1 MARTLL
7 AGARCCT
14 LKSMRLPRKG
24 ILIRIV
30 IYGGLL
36 SYFGWQAINHYMD
49 EKEAEEGAAA
59 EVDSSGVPSRQYK
72 LPDGRSVEVLEI
84 TPEQAEQM
92 YGVSPSVM
100 PGEPEEGSS
109 APKPPAAEEAG
120 GAAPEGEAPAKPP
133 GSAEEKAVDA
143 PEAAP
148 GADPAPAD

>member
-1 MARTLL
+1 
-7 AGARCCT
+7 
-14 LKSMRLPRKG
+14 MRLPRKG

-36 SYFGWQAINHYMD
+36 SYFGWQAINHYLD
-49 EKEAEEGAAA
+49 EKEAEQGAA

-100 PGEPEEGSS
+100 PGEPEEGG
-109 APKPPAAEEAG
+109 AALKPAAEGAEAPG
-120 GAAPEGEAPAKPP
+120 GAAPEAAPSAPGTPP
-133 GSAEEKAVDA
+133 GEQAAGE
-143 PEAAP
+143 PEADP
-148 GADPAPAD
+148 KADPAPAD